1 MAVIITPQPP
11 GTFLAGFGTALIISN
26 LSFAIHSFTTFVEL
40 LLSSDVLTAIFGL
53 WYVGALVICAI
64 LGFAVWGQRFLFP
77 SFHRSRSQRGFVNS
91 KYLHP
96 HYSFHIIN
104 SIISHTDLAVPIPVP
119 LQRPTV
125 HYTHR
130 KITEDDIA
138 QAVILYSIPGSN
150 RKVVKVDSN
159 TVAKFGPELDITE
172 AESMRFIW
180 NHTALPVPQVLN
192 AYEKDGYGYILMEF
206 VEGDLLEKIWPSL
219 SSSEKMVILTE
230 LNDCIRQM
238 RQIVYPD
245 GTLIG
250 SVTGGPAIDRR
261 QLSAVK
267 GGPFMSEKDFNE
279 WQLAQ
284 LFSDTPLSRREFY
297 ASIHGTDHK
306 IVFSHCDLAFHNIIV
321 RDGHVVAIIDWEY
334 SGWYPEH
341 WDYCKTRSFLSG
353 SDEFYLCCKEI
364 FGKHYHKEYFMDELF
379 TREVQHGGF

>member
-1 MAVIITPQPP
+1 MVQSSHSIWYACL
-11 GTFLAGFGTALIISN
+11 TFLAGFGTALIISN
-26 LSFAIHSFTTFVEL
+26 LSLAIHSFTTFVEL
-40 LLSSDVLTAIFGL
+40 LLSSDILTAIFGL
-53 WYVGALVICAI
+53 WHVDALVICAI
-64 LGFAVWGQRFLFP
+64 LGFAVWRQRFPFP
-77 SFHRSRSQRGFVNS
+77 SFHRQRGFVNS

-104 SIISHTDLAVPIPVP
+104 STISHTDSAISIPVP
-119 LQRPTV
+119 LQ
-125 HYTHR
+125 R

-138 QAVILYSIPGSN
+138 QAVILHSLPGSD
-150 RKVVKVDSN
+150 RKVVKVDSK
-159 TVAKFGPELDITE
+159 TVAKLGPGLDITE
-172 AESMRFIW
+172 AESMRFIR
-180 NHTALPVPQVLN
+180 NHTALPVPQVLD

-206 VEGDLLEKIWPSL
+206 VEGDLLEKIWPNL

-230 LNDCIRQM
+230 LNNYIFQM
-238 RQIVYPD
+238 RQIVCPD
-245 GTLIG
+245 GTPIG

-267 GGPFMSEKDFNE
+267 GGPFWSEKEFNE

-284 LFSDTPLSRREFY
+284 LFPDTALSRRESY
-297 ASIHGTDHK
+297 ASIHGTDHR

-353 SDEFYLCCKEI
+353 TDEFYLCCKAI
-364 FGKHYHKEYFMDELF
+364 FGKHYHKEYFMDEWF

>member
-77 SFHRSRSQRGFVNS
+77 SFRRSRSQRRFVNS
-91 KYLHP
+91 KYMHP
-96 HYSFHIIN
+96 HYSFHITDSTISYTDSAV
-104 SIISHTDLAVPIPVP
+104 SIPAPLRRPIVHHT
-119 LQRPTV
+119 
-125 HYTHR
+125 YR
-130 KITEDDIA
+130 KITGDDIA
-138 QAVILYSIPGSN
+138 QAVILHSLPGSD

-159 TVAKFGPELDITE
+159 TVAKLGPGLDITE
-172 AESMRFIW
+172 AESMRFIR
-180 NHTALPVPQVLN
+180 NNTALPVPQVLN
-192 AYEKDGYGYILMEF
+192 AYEEDGYGYILMEF
-206 VEGDLLEKIWPSL
+206 VEGDSLEKIWPNL
-219 SSSEKMVILTE
+219 SSSERTVILTE
-230 LNDCIRQM
+230 LKDYIRQM
-238 RQIVYPD
+238 RQIVCPD
-245 GTLIG
+245 GTPIG

-267 GGPFMSEKDFNE
+267 GGPFRLEKDFNQ

-284 LFSDTPLSRREFY
+284 LFPETPLPRRESY
-297 ASIHGTDHK
+297 ASIHGTDHR

-353 SDEFYLCCKEI
+353 TDEFYRCCEEI
-364 FGKHYHKEYFMDELF
+364 FGGHYHMEYFMDESF
-379 TREVQHGGF
+379 TREVHHGGF